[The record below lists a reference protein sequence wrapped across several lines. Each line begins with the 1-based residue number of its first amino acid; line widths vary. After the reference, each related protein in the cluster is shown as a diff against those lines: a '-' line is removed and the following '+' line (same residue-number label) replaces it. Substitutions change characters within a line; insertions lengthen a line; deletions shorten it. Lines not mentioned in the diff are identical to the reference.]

1 VAWRGFRGEASKGPA
16 HKEKSPSAGTQPS
29 EMELARGVWAVKLR
43 KKRCKKFT
51 LKRAAQKLGK
61 FIYKHLVKLPEEERE
76 RDIAAIERA
85 IAKGLDKRRGR
96 ESSGVESCIIEV
108 E

>member
-1 VAWRGFRGEASKGPA
+1 VTYPR
-16 HKEKSPSAGTQPS
+16 
-29 EMELARGVWAVKLR
+29 EMELARGEWAVKLR
-43 KKRCKKFT
+43 KKRSKKFT

-85 IAKGLDKRRGR
+85 ITKRFGQRKKKKLGR
-96 ESSGVESCIIEV
+96 SRELHH
-108 E
+108 